1 MVSQRLGQLR
11 HLHQVEILRQVWTHH
26 FYWDAAG
33 ALRWRDGHTLPRLL
47 ASLRF
52 DSPYDTD
59 AHYCVK
65 NGLEWSGYRATFTEC
80 CDHDR
85 PENVVHAAATI
96 APVQNG
102 TLLEEIHADLA
113 VLSLLPSEHLVDA
126 AYPTPA
132 RVARARRIHG
142 VTLTGP
148 IPTASGRTA
157 PPDPA
162 FVKSAFRAD
171 WDTHTLTCPA
181 GHTSRPWQQ
190 LTLNQHPYLQATFR
204 AATCRSSPQRPRCTS
219 RADRSRSVTLQ
230 PTRELHEIQIGNW
243 ADQDTQQWKDR
254 YAMRAGVEALNS
266 QAVRALGLRRSRYR
280 GLPKTRLHTVLTAA
294 ACNVVRVG
302 AG

>member
-1 MVSQRLGQLR
+1 MRPGR
-11 HLHQVEILRQVWTHH
+11 C
-26 FYWDAAG
+26 AG
-33 ALRWRDGHTLPRLL
+33 ATATRCPGCRRAC
-47 ASLRF
+47 ASTPPTTPTRTTASRTACSGAGTAPP
-52 DSPYDTD
+52 SP
-59 AHYCVK
+59 
-65 NGLEWSGYRATFTEC
+65 S
-80 CDHDR
+80 
-85 PENVVHAAATI
+85 AATTTV
-96 APVQNG
+96 PR
-102 TLLEEIHADLA
+102 T
-113 VLSLLPSEHLVDA
+113 SCTPPLPSPPSRTA
-126 AYPTPA
+126 PSWRRSTRTWRFCPCCRASTWSTPLTPP
-132 RVARARRIHG
+132 RPGSPGPG
-142 VTLTGP
+142 VSTAGP